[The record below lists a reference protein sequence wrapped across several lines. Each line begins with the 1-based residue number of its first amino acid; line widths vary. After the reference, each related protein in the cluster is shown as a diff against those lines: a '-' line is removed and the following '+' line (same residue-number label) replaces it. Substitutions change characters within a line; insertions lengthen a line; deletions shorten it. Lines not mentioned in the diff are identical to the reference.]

1 MTLTDRNE
9 LVGLDLAAG
18 TPVEIAR
25 LPTVGQANSVAV
37 DSATGRVFV
46 AGVAGGNLALVDPPL

>member
-1 MTLTDRNE
+1 
-9 LVGLDLAAG
+9 
-18 TPVEIAR
+18 VEIAR

-46 AGVAGGNLALVDPPL
+46 AGVTEGNLALVDPPL